1 MVGCSVGLENLC
13 LDNLDAN
20 ADGSVVGWG
29 VLVEVLVL
37 LYGFL
42 AVAIIADNHLVTSL
56 ETLCV
61 RWNVREDV
69 AGASFMAFGSA
80 APEIIINAVSTIK
93 TVLAVSDGGAAAV
106 APEDAGEDTDL
117 GIGAIIGS
125 GMIAFTV
132 IPGVCG
138 LAAKEDLALKRRPL
152 ARDTGF
158 YSLALALLCY
168 AISDGLVEVHEAAV
182 MVTLYVVYIAIV
194 VFSSG
199 VRRRRTAQFRPR
211 AILVRNSARRAQ
223 LFRSRHASTT
233 GAPALPRARPRP
245 RAAREAV
252 VRHAGAHR
260 GRIRAAAARVAG
272 GAGAG
277 AAAARPGRRGPAAA
291 ADGGRDAGRR
301 GGGGGALGRAAD
313 PAVADGV

>member
-199 VRRRRTAQFRPR
+199 VRRRRTAQFRRR
-211 AILVRNSARRAQ
+211 AIFVRNSARRK
-223 LFRSRHASTT
+223 
-233 GAPALPRARPRP
+233 
-245 RAAREAV
+245 
-252 VRHAGAHR
+252 
-260 GRIRAAAARVAG
+260 
-272 GAGAG
+272 
-277 AAAARPGRRGPAAA
+277 
-291 ADGGRDAGRR
+291 
-301 GGGGGALGRAAD
+301 
-313 PAVADGV
+313 

>member
-199 VRRRRTAQFRPR
+199 VRRGA
-211 AILVRNSARRAQ
+211 ARNSARSARNYSA
-223 LFRSRHASTT
+223 HAARPSTA

-252 VRHAGAHR
+252 VCHAGAHR
-260 GRIRAAAARVAG
+260 GRIWAAAARVAG
-272 GAGAG
+272 GAGSG

>member
-138 LAAKEDLALKRRPL
+138 LAAKEDLALKRRQAQVPKDYDQIAWL
-152 ARDTGF
+152 LRQLISTCTHHTRHEAKRYFEAARDELERFSPANCPMSEDDLHWSATHSHQPALSDR
-158 YSLALALLCY
+158 SLSIPPPEAELSPRPSSRLTSRPGQVRDARVEPRSRLL
-168 AISDGLVEVHEAAV
+168 
-182 MVTLYVVYIAIV
+182 
-194 VFSSG
+194 
-199 VRRRRTAQFRPR
+199 
-211 AILVRNSARRAQ
+211 RRA
-223 LFRSRHASTT
+223 
-233 GAPALPRARPRP
+233 
-245 RAAREAV
+245 
-252 VRHAGAHR
+252 
-260 GRIRAAAARVAG
+260 
-272 GAGAG
+272 
-277 AAAARPGRRGPAAA
+277 
-291 ADGGRDAGRR
+291 
-301 GGGGGALGRAAD
+301 
-313 PAVADGV
+313 

>member
-117 GIGAIIGS
+117 GIGPIIGS

-199 VRRRRTAQFRPR
+199 VRRRRRAQFRRR
-211 AILVRNSARRAQ
+211 AILARAIRRGANISPTPRA
-223 LFRSRHASTT
+223 LTT
-233 GAPALPRARPRP
+233 GASALPRARPRP

-252 VRHAGAHR
+252 VCHAGAHR
-260 GRIRAAAARVAG
+260 GRIRVAAARVAG
-272 GAGAG
+272 GAAAG
-277 AAAARPGRRGPAAA
+277 AASRPGRRGPAAA

>member
-1 MVGCSVGLENLC
+1 M
-13 LDNLDAN
+13 
-20 ADGSVVGWG
+20 
-29 VLVEVLVL
+29 LVEVLAAA
-37 LYGFL
+37 YGFL

-138 LAAKEDLALKRRPL
+138 LAAKEATSR
-152 ARDTGF
+152 
-158 YSLALALLCY
+158 
-168 AISDGLVEVHEAAV
+168 
-182 MVTLYVVYIAIV
+182 
-194 VFSSG
+194 SSG
-199 VRRRRTAQFRPR
+199 GRSRATRASTRSRSRCSATRSPTGWSRCTRRR
-211 AILVRNSARRAQ
+211 
-223 LFRSRHASTT
+223 
-233 GAPALPRARPRP
+233 
-245 RAAREAV
+245 
-252 VRHAGAHR
+252 
-260 GRIRAAAARVAG
+260 
-272 GAGAG
+272 
-277 AAAARPGRRGPAAA
+277 
-291 ADGGRDAGRR
+291 
-301 GGGGGALGRAAD
+301 
-313 PAVADGV
+313 